1 MERRDFTLLVGLDL
15 ALGHNSTVHII
26 EQEWIST
33 AG

>member
-1 MERRDFTLLVGLDL
+1 MERRDFVVL
-15 ALGHNSTVHII
+15 ARPNSVLGHNSTVHII

>member
-1 MERRDFTLLVGLDL
+1 MERHDFAILVGPNS
-15 ALGHNSTVHII
+15 ALGHNSTVQII